1 MHVPTNLNNL
11 KGKANELDVDKLVP
25 VNSSNLNDVIKNGTV
40 KKYVV
45 MVRLII
51 LKIKYMML
59 LT

>member
-1 MHVPTNLNNL
+1 MNVPTNLNNL
-11 KGKANELDVDKLVP
+11 KSKANELDVDKLVP
-25 VNSSNLNDVIKNGTV
+25 VNLSNLNDVIKNGIV

-45 MVRLII
+45 MLRSII

>member
-1 MHVPTNLNNL
+1 MNVPTNLNNL
-11 KGKANELDVDKLVP
+11 KSKANELDVDKLVP
-25 VNSSNLNDVIKNGTV
+25 VNLSNLNDVIKNGTV

-45 MVRLII
+45 MLRSII